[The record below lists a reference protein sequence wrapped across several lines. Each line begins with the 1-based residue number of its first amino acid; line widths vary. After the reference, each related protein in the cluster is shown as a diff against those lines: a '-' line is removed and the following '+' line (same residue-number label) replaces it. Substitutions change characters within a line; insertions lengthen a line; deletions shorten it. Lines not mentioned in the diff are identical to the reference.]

1 MLDGRSSARRNSAT
15 RAMSIRA
22 SGWVRRRLSIG
33 PRVCPPAR
41 YFASPSAAA
50 KILKASSRVSA
61 REYEKGAGFTSALP
75 HGNALAVFRDVDRPP
90 PPPWRYRDR
99 SSVVSD
105 RMGSVR
111 LELGG

>member
-1 MLDGRSSARRNSAT
+1 M
-15 RAMSIRA
+15 
-22 SGWVRRRLSIG
+22 W

-75 HGNALAVFRDVDRPP
+75 PGNAVAVFRDVDRLQH
-90 PPPWRYRDR
+90 PPWRYRCIAYLR
-99 SSVVSD
+99 AEPGKSISD
-105 RMGSVR
+105 RFSDGDRNSAATGQRGPVR
-111 LELGG
+111 VEPGGR